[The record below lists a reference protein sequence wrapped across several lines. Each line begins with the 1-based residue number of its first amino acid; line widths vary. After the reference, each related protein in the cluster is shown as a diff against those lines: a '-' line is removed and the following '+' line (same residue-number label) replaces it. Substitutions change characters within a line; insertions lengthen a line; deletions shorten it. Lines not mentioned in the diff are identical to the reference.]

1 MGYRKHHPR
10 KPSIVCTFFTSSCV
24 IIGQWT
30 NEDNEL
36 HSCIKIWYVQFG
48 PKKGLAPVVFLYT
61 FVATFEM
68 TCGELLHAHSKDSWW
83 YVYIAFRSL
92 VFFGCGVILEYRLFF
107 CWHGRNKKLLADIIM
122 MHVSVSFFLN

>member
-1 MGYRKHHPR
+1 MVRAVR
-10 KPSIVCTFFTSSCV
+10 TS
-24 IIGQWT
+24 
-30 NEDNEL
+30 N
-36 HSCIKIWYVQFG
+36 
-48 PKKGLAPVVFLYT
+48 GLVAPVVFLYT

-107 CWHGRNKKLLADIIM
+107 FADMAEIK
-122 MHVSVSFFLN
+122 SCRLT